1 MWAMGSGEYDRL
13 SNQNLLRVQQ
23 SRNAV
28 ELHSD
33 GTEIESDKN
42 GNPLATDPWVVWPSS
57 AVLRKGFTR
66 VAILSPTPDGLSIP
80 SPQGDVAKKADDNFS
95 PTYIFEVVI
104 NAGEAY
110 LKEKTI
116 IFEDDE
122 RRFARGRRIIDFS
135 SGWQHSIV
143 LLEKPESPSNLQ
155 L

>member
-13 SNQNLLRVQQ
+13 SNQTLLRVQQ

-42 GNPLATDPWVVWPSS
+42 GNPFTTDPWVIWPSS
-57 AVLRKGFTR
+57 AVFKKGFTR
-66 VAILSPTPDGLSIP
+66 VAILSPTSEGLSIQ
-80 SPQGDVAKKADDNFS
+80 SPKGDVAKKADENFS
-95 PTYIFEVVI
+95 PTYVFEVVI

-116 IFEDDE
+116 IFEEDE
-122 RRFARGRRIIDFS
+122 RSFARGRKIIDFS

-143 LLEKPESPSNLQ
+143 LLEKPKGPNNLES
-155 L
+155 